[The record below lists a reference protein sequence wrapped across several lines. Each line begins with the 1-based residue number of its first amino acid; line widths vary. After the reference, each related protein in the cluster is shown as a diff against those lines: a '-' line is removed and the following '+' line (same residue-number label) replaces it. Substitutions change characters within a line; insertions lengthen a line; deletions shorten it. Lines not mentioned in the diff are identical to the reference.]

1 MIVTA
6 EATSRPKNRV
16 ISATG
21 ALSALGRLVLD
32 RKRHTKDRAVGLVR
46 RRRQP
51 PAMRL
56 DDRAAD
62 RQPHAHPVGL
72 GRIEGLEQAVEVRRV
87 EPRAGV
93 LYLDEHIIRTTL
105 AGDDRKLARSV
116 ADASYRLD
124 GVDDQ
129 IGHHL
134 LQLHPICRNKRQT
147 VRKLGLQADAV
158 PLHFDLGQGDDLANS
173 LVDVQAFPARRRF
186 PDECA
191 NPVYDLAGAVA
202 VPDNAVE
209 RLSDF
214 PPDSAVGHRASADLH
229 WRW

>member
-93 LYLDEHIIRTTL
+93 LYLDEH
-105 AGDDRKLARSV
+105 
-116 ADASYRLD
+116 
-124 GVDDQ
+124 
-129 IGHHL
+129 
-134 LQLHPICRNKRQT
+134 
-147 VRKLGLQADAV
+147 
-158 PLHFDLGQGDDLANS
+158 
-173 LVDVQAFPARRRF
+173 
-186 PDECA
+186 
-191 NPVYDLAGAVA
+191 
-202 VPDNAVE
+202 
-209 RLSDF
+209 
-214 PPDSAVGHRASADLH
+214 
-229 WRW
+229 